1 MPFSLMMIS
10 YLVWGFISLRN
21 KNKRLVM
28 IKATSTVVIL
38 LFLVHPNLV
47 NYIFNVFK

>member
-1 MPFSLMMIS
+1 MPFSLMGLS
-10 YLVWGFISLRN
+10 YLVWGCISL
-21 KNKRLVM
+21 KNRDKKLVM

-38 LFLVHPNLV
+38 LFLIHPNLV